1 MLRATIDP
9 RSGGPSNVSEFY
21 CRTSP
26 LTNRMRYP
34 TNRTAYAD
42 SSNSL
47 LDRIDGCLARWRTR
61 RLTLR
66 TFPRAEEPHLSDSPQ
81 RHRARHIAGDMAML
95 VVGILI
101 ALAADAAWEGRQ
113 DRREMGQIV
122 EALRA
127 ELERNREH
135 LTQRETD
142 HEGLRSRTAR
152 LAAVINGAVPSPPNE
167 EAAALVLTVLG
178 WTTTT
183 QSFGAYDVLLARG
196 NADGVAVDLLVDLAA
211 HVQRSRQGG
220 SLTDR
225 AVAADTQALLTRV
238 IREHGGHLGLMG
250 SNVRDALD
258 LPSPSMPPNLQDI
271 LSDPEF
277 IDGVTIMSGL
287 YRNHAAWIAARRGET
302 EHLLAALN

>member
-1 MLRATIDP
+1 
-9 RSGGPSNVSEFY
+9 
-21 CRTSP
+21 
-26 LTNRMRYP
+26 
-34 TNRTAYAD
+34 
-42 SSNSL
+42 
-47 LDRIDGCLARWRTR
+47 
-61 RLTLR
+61 
-66 TFPRAEEPHLSDSPQ
+66 
-81 RHRARHIAGDMAML
+81 MAML

-113 DRREMGQIV
+113 DREELDQIV

-127 ELERNREH
+127 ELERNRAH
-135 LTQRETD
+135 LTRRETD
-142 HEGLRSRTAR
+142 HESLRSRTGA
-152 LAAVINGAVPSPPNE
+152 LAAIINGTAPAPSNE
-167 EAAALVLTVLG
+167 ETATLVLSVLG

-196 NADGVAVDLLVDLAA
+196 NADGVPVDFLVDLAA

-225 AVAADTQALLTRV
+225 SVAADTQALLSRV

-250 SNVRDALD
+250 SNVREAFD
-258 LPSPSMPPNLQDI
+258 LPASASPADLQGI

-277 IDGVTIMSGL
+277 IDGVTIMNGL

-302 EHLLAALN
+302 EELLAVLN